1 MAEIQEIHLP
11 GVGVRLE
18 FSTQA
23 GEQVAVIVHKGG
35 RRELAVYDDMDRPDS
50 CSTVL
55 HLTPDETRTLG
66 EMLGGS
72 TVNEVT
78 SHVVHDIEGLAID
91 WLTVEPDSP
100 FVSQSIG
107 QGMFR
112 TNTGVSIV
120 AVIRQSET
128 VPSPGPEFV
137 FEAGDVA
144 VAVGTPGG
152 IDQVRELLGH

>member
-1 MAEIQEIHLP
+1 MAEIQEVHLP

-18 FSTQA
+18 FTTQA

-35 RRELAVYDDMDRPDS
+35 RRELAIYDDPDRPDA

-55 HLTPDETRTLG
+55 HLTTDETRALG

-72 TVNEVT
+72 TVSEVT
-78 SHVVHDIEGLAID
+78 SHVVHDIEGLSID
-91 WLTVEPDSP
+91 WLTVEASSP
-100 FVSQSIG
+100 FTGQSIG
-107 QGMFR
+107 DGMFR
-112 TNTGVSIV
+112 TRSGVSIV
-120 AVIRQSET
+120 AVLRGGET
-128 VPSPGPEFV
+128 IPGPGPEFV

-144 VAVGTPGG
+144 VAIGTLAG

>member
-1 MAEIQEIHLP
+1 MAEIQEFQLP

-18 FSTQA
+18 FTTEA

-72 TVNEVT
+72 TVTEAT
-78 SHVVHDIEGLAID
+78 SHVVHDVEGLAID
-91 WLTVEPDSP
+91 WLTVEASSP

-107 QGMFR
+107 EGMFR
-112 TNTGVSIV
+112 TQSGVSVV
-120 AVIRQSET
+120 AVVRHGET
-128 VPSPGPEFV
+128 MPSPGPDFV
-137 FEAGDVA
+137 FEVGDVA
-144 VAVGTPGG
+144 VVVGTPGG